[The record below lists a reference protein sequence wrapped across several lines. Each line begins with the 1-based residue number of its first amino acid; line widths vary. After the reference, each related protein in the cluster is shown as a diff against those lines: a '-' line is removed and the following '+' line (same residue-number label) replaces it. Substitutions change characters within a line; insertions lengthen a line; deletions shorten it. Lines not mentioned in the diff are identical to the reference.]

1 MASKAKL
8 DGLFGA
14 RFHVTVYAKY
24 NEVAKLPWQRSW
36 CFQQMWPDVFPMGLV
51 SMKGDSRV
59 HPDLFYDPDAV
70 QRITHRRSKTQL
82 VLVKNQLCVIRPSSN
97 ECRSFQK
104 SKHWFGAVLGSPV
117 LLSLHQINIFEFFKG

>member
-51 SMKGDSRV
+51 SIKGDSRV
-59 HPDLFYDPDAV
+59 RPDLFYDPDAV
-70 QRITHRRSKTQL
+70 QHITHRRSKTQL
-82 VLVKNQLCVIRPSSN
+82 VLMSVDLSRRANRFC
-97 ECRSFQK
+97 
-104 SKHWFGAVLGSPV
+104 AVLGSPV
-117 LLSLHQINIFEFFKG
+117 LLLEFAPNQHI